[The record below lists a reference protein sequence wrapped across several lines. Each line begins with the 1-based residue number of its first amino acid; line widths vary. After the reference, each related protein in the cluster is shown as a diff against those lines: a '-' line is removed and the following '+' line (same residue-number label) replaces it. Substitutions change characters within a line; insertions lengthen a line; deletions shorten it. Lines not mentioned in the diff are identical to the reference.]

1 MKYIRQFGIILTV
14 SFLGEMLYAV
24 IPLPIPASIYGLV
37 LMLAALIT
45 GIIPLNK
52 VRETGS
58 FFIEIMPLTFI
69 PGAVGL
75 MNSWDALRPMLIPVL
90 VIITVTTILVM
101 IVSGKVTQ
109 AVIQA
114 GKKEKRKKGKR
125 GKRNERNTL

>member
-14 SFLGEMLYAV
+14 SFLGELLYAV

-52 VRETGS
+52 VREAGS

-75 MNSWDALRPMLIPVL
+75 MNSWDTLRPMLIPVL

-114 GKKEKRKKGKR
+114 GKKEKREKK
-125 GKRNERNTL
+125 

>member
-14 SFLGEMLYAV
+14 SFLGELLYAV

-37 LMLAALIT
+37 LMLASLIT

-114 GKKEKRKKGKR
+114 GKKEKREKK
-125 GKRNERNTL
+125 

>member
-14 SFLGEMLYAV
+14 SFLGELLYAV

-45 GIIPLNK
+45 GIIPLKK

-58 FFIEIMPLTFI
+58 FFIEIMPLTCL

>member
-1 MKYIRQFGIILTV
+1 M
-14 SFLGEMLYAV
+14 

-114 GKKEKRKKGKR
+114 GKKEKREKK
-125 GKRNERNTL
+125 

>member
-14 SFLGEMLYAV
+14 SFLGELLYAV

-75 MNSWDALRPMLIPVL
+75 MSSWDALRPMLIPVL

-114 GKKEKRKKGKR
+114 GKKEKREKK
-125 GKRNERNTL
+125 